1 MRTRCPRR
9 SPLLVAWHA
18 KALSDGFRDF
28 MVLALRD
35 HGLERALESIEF
47 IDLLPNVGK
56 VLFSNIFRLRACHAT
71 DPS

>member
-1 MRTRCPRR
+1 MGTGSSDLSTGAPALMRTRCPRR

-35 HGLERALESIEF
+35 HGLERARS
-47 IDLLPNVGK
+47 
-56 VLFSNIFRLRACHAT
+56 SRL
-71 DPS
+71 